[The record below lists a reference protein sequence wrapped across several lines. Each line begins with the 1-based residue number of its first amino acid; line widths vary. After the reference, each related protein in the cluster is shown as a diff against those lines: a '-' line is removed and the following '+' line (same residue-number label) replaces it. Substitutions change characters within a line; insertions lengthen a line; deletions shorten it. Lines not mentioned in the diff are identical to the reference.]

1 MEEEISVYVVRFGNR
16 PNFALQWR
24 DPITRKLKT
33 KTTKIPASRLA
44 RDRKAAERLAGELQA
59 QLAAGSAAIPSTGP
73 RLPQK
78 SPTITRTVVPSSS
91 VISGMSPDLTS

>member
-1 MEEEISVYVVRFGNR
+1 MGEEISVYVVRFGNR

-44 RDRKAAERLAGELQA
+44 RDRKAAERLAG
-59 QLAAGSAAIPSTGP
+59 
-73 RLPQK
+73 
-78 SPTITRTVVPSSS
+78 
-91 VISGMSPDLTS
+91 